1 MENRTVIAT
10 KEREHSKTMNE
21 EAVNR
26 IKAEE
31 KLAEAGEN
39 KVIENKSEA
48 IFFED
53 DEVIHLRDGKEYRV
67 APCSLKDARKLMNH
81 LKTVNVDAIVLNF
94 APTGDDAMD
103 AQREDDLMNILKIAF
118 KGYPHVTNDYIEE
131 YVDLDIA
138 RRLIDIMLGLNG
150 LKK

>member
-1 MENRTVIAT
+1 MQDRTVVET
-10 KEREHSKTMNE
+10 KNKEHSKLMND
-21 EAVNR
+21 EAIAR

-31 KLAEAGEN
+31 EAMAKVEEN
-39 KVIENKSEA
+39 VSEA

-53 DEVIHLRDGKEYRV
+53 DEAIKLRDGKEYRI
-67 APCSLKDARKLMNH
+67 APCSLKDARKLMNY

-94 APTGDDAMD
+94 APTGDEAMD
-103 AQREDDLMNILKIAF
+103 NQREEDLMNILAIAF
-118 KGYPHVTNDYIEE
+118 KGYPHVDRDYIEE

>member
-10 KEREHSKTMNE
+10 KEKEHSKQMNDEAVARIRAEE
-21 EAVNR
+21 EAMA
-26 IKAEE
+26 KP
-31 KLAEAGEN
+31 
-39 KVIENKSEA
+39 IENPSEA

-53 DEVIHLRDGKEYRV
+53 DETINLRDGKEYRI

-81 LKTVNVDAIVLNF
+81 LKTVNVEAIVLNF
-94 APTGDDAMD
+94 APTGDEAMD
-103 AQREDDLMNILKIAF
+103 NQREDDLMNILGIAF
-118 KGYPHVTNDYIEE
+118 KGYPHIDREYIEE

>member
-1 MENRTVIAT
+1 MDNRTVIAT
-10 KEREHSKTMNE
+10 KESEHSKAMNE

-31 KLAEAGEN
+31 E
-39 KVIENKSEA
+39 KVGKIEENKSET

-103 AQREDDLMNILKIAF
+103 NQREDDLMNILKIAF
-118 KGYPHVTNDYIEE
+118 KGYPHITKDYIEE

-138 RRLIDIMLGLNG
+138 RHLIDIMLGLNG

>member
-1 MENRTVIAT
+1 M
-10 KEREHSKTMNE
+10 MND
-21 EAVNR
+21 EAVAR
-26 IKAEE
+26 IKAEAQE
-31 KLAEAGEN
+31 ELDKQHEATPTAVG
-39 KVIENKSEA
+39 EA

-53 DEVIHLRDGKEYRV
+53 DEVIQLRDGKEYKI
-67 APCSLKDARKLMNH
+67 APCSLRDARKLMNH

-94 APTGDDAMD
+94 APTGDEAMD
-103 AQREDDLMNILKIAF
+103 TQRENDLISILQIAF
-118 KGYPHVTNDYIEE
+118 KNYPHVDTDYIEE

>member
-1 MENRTVIAT
+1 M
-10 KEREHSKTMNE
+10 MND
-21 EAVNR
+21 EAVAR
-26 IKAEE
+26 IKAE
-31 KLAEAGEN
+31 AEQETKSKAEL
-39 KVIENKSEA
+39 EAELSEA

-53 DEVIHLRDGKEYRV
+53 DEKIQLRDGKEYRI
-67 APCSLKDARKLMNH
+67 APCSLKDARRLMNH

-94 APTGDDAMD
+94 APTGDEAMD
-103 AQREDDLMNILKIAF
+103 NQRENDLMSILEIAF
-118 KGYPHVTNDYIEE
+118 KHYEHVDRDYIEE

>member
-1 MENRTVIAT
+1 M
-10 KEREHSKTMNE
+10 MND
-21 EAVNR
+21 EAVAR
-26 IKAEE
+26 IKAEAQE
-31 KLAEAGEN
+31 EQAKAPEMTPSEL
-39 KVIENKSEA
+39 SEA

-53 DEVIHLRDGKEYRV
+53 DEKITLRDGKEYRI
-67 APCSLKDARKLMNH
+67 APCSLRDARKLMNY

-103 AQREDDLMNILKIAF
+103 SQREDDLMNILAIAF
-118 KGYPHVTNDYIEE
+118 KHYPHVNKEYIEE

>member
-1 MENRTVIAT
+1 MENRTVIET
-10 KEREHSKTMNE
+10 KNKEHSQLMND

-26 IKAEE
+26 IKAE
-31 KLAEAGEN
+31 AEEDVKAKPVESA
-39 KVIENKSEA
+39 SEA

-53 DEVIHLRDGKEYRV
+53 DEVIHLRDGKEYRI
-67 APCSLKDARKLMNH
+67 APCSLKDARKLMSH

-94 APTGDDAMD
+94 APTGDEAMD
-103 AQREDDLMNILKIAF
+103 NQREDDLMSILSIAF
-118 KGYPHVTNDYIEE
+118 KGYPNIDRDYIEE

-138 RRLIDIMLGLNG
+138 RRLIDVMLGLNG